1 MDCNSNV
8 GNFDLSDPFTIES
21 WINSALDN
29 SDDVIY
35 GNAWAEPGYHVRV
48 TSENKVRFI
57 LIETGSNYKG
67 IDSSVLTAGWHY
79 IVAVWNGVSVK
90 IYVDGVD
97 DSQEAIENG
106 TVTTLTTNANTKI
119 GLDTASAAHY
129 FNGLIDEVRIWD
141 KALRSEGI
149 LNPDISVEKSGPESA
164 HADDII
170 TYTYTVTNTGYVPL
184 FDVTVRDDLAGDAA
198 YVSGD
203 DGNDFLEVGEIW
215 IFTANYVVTFNDPE
229 WLINIATAIGTDEL
243 DLTVGDEDSWTI
255 HTMGA
260 RTIGYWKTHPDT
272 WCDFPSGS
280 MFANKEQ
287 EPVLLT

>member
-8 GNFDLSDPFTIES
+8 GNFYLSDPFTIEA

-67 IDSSVLTAGWHY
+67 IDSSVLTAGWHH
-79 IVAVWNGVSVK
+79 IVAVWDGVSVK

-106 TVTTLTTNANTKI
+106 TVTTITTTANTKI

-141 KALRSEGI
+141 KALQPEDI
-149 LNPDISVEKSGPESA
+149 LNPAISVVKR
-164 HADDII
+164 ADTEVAAPGDTV
-170 TYTYTVTNTGYVPL
+170 TYSYTVTNVGDVPL
-184 FDVTVRDDLAGDAA
+184 SAVTVSDDLAGDAV

-215 IFTANYVVTFNDPE
+215 IFTAKCVVTFN
-229 WLINIATAIGTDEL
+229 A
-243 DLTVGDEDSWTI
+243 
-255 HTMGA
+255 
-260 RTIGYWKTHPDT
+260 
-272 WCDFPSGS
+272 PSG
-280 MFANKEQ
+280 
-287 EPVLLT
+287 